1 MISEKTYVV
10 CQNQIMDNAR
20 NLAVQGVIA
29 AGKEEYRLAVE
40 AEDVNAFTP
49 VIAVIVDGTWSK
61 RSYESN

>member
-40 AEDVNAFTP
+40 AKDVNAFTP
-49 VIAVIVDGTWSK
+49 LIAVIVDGTWSK
-61 RSYESN
+61 RSYKSN